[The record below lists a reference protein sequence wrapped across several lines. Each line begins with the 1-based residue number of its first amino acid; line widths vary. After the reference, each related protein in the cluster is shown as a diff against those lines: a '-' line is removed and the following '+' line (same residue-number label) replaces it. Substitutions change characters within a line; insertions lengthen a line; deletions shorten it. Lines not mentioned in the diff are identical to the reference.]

1 MKKII
6 IIILFIFTCILE
18 AKELKIMTYNI
29 YGGRLASG
37 TTIGRNIKKFQPDF
51 ISLQEVDYYTK
62 RSNFNDI
69 VKDIAQELNYNYYYF
84 KKARDYDSGE
94 FGIGFISKYPIEK
107 IYEYE
112 LPSIGVEKRQVIAAQ
127 IDEKIFSKKVLIIDT
142 HLDYNPNI
150 KTKEMDALLRITE
163 EFPGDVKFLTGDF
176 NLLPTSEYYKK
187 ITENW
192 QDTYLMDEAR
202 IDYIFGD
209 KSGNWRLKSSKFIK
223 DEYLDWTTLSDH
235 FPYIINV
242 DIK

>member
-6 IIILFIFTCILE
+6 TVLFFLTYILE
-18 AKELKIMTYNI
+18 AKNLKIMTYNI
-29 YGGRLASG
+29 YGGRLANG
-37 TTIGRNIKKFQPDF
+37 TTIGRNIKKFDPDF

-69 VKDIAQELNYNYYYF
+69 VKDIAQELNYSYYYF
-84 KKARDYDSGE
+84 KKSRDYDSGE
-94 FGIGFISKYPIEK
+94 FGIGFVSRYPIEK
-107 IYEYE
+107 IFEYE
-112 LPSIGVEKRQVIAAQ
+112 LPSIGAEKRQVIAAQ

-150 KTKEMDALLRITE
+150 KPKEMEALLNITA

-176 NLLPTSEYYKK
+176 NLLPTTEYYQQIIK
-187 ITENW
+187 EWN
-192 QDTYLMDEAR
+192 DTYLFDEPR

-209 KSGNWRLKSSKFIK
+209 KTDNWSLRSSKFIK
-223 DEYLDWTTLSDH
+223 DEYLDWSTLSDH
-235 FPYIINV
+235 FPYMINV

>member
-6 IIILFIFTCILE
+6 IVMMLISTFLAE
-18 AKELKIMTYNI
+18 AKTLKIMTYNI

-37 TTIGRNIKKFQPDF
+37 TTIGRNIKKFAPDF

-62 RSNFNDI
+62 RSNFNDM
-69 VKDIAQELNYNYYYF
+69 VKDIAQELDYNYYYF
-84 KKARDYDSGE
+84 KKSRDYDSGE

-112 LPSIGVEKRQVIAAQ
+112 LPSIGPEKRQVLAAQ
-127 IDEKIFSKKVLIIDT
+127 IDEKIFSKKVIIIDT
-142 HLDYNPNI
+142 HLDYNPDI
-150 KTKEMDALLRITE
+150 KAKEMEALLSITE
-163 EFPGDVKFLTGDF
+163 LFPGDVKFLTGDF
-176 NLLPTSEYYKK
+176 NLLPTTAYYGELTQKWK
-187 ITENW
+187 
-192 QDTYLMDEAR
+192 DTNSSDEPR

-209 KSGNWRLKSSKFIK
+209 FSNNWELKEEKFIK

-235 FPYIINV
+235 FPYMVNV